1 MVLHYNL
8 GSKSLITE
16 KETPLENLQ
25 CELALEQT
33 ERKNFLKERNTQTN
47 WTFIC
52 IDFLRFLRITE
63 DEPGEKYFC
72 MRVGT
77 NGIK

>member
-8 GSKSLITE
+8 ESKSLITE

-33 ERKNFLKERNTQTN
+33 ERKEYTNKLNFYMY
-47 WTFIC
+47 
-52 IDFLRFLRITE
+52 RFSQISQNYR
-63 DEPGEKYFC
+63 G
-72 MRVGT
+72 
-77 NGIK
+77 